1 MHPYRETSLVEPPR
15 PRKSSL
21 REIAFV
27 VVVQSALFA
36 IFGAAH
42 AGCGPVR
49 NTLASITPT
58 VPASASC
65 VDGAARCAAGVP
77 QSCRVA
83 DNVARW
89 WPLTPLAI
97 DGGAAACGEV
107 CVVNG
112 TPARAHCATADAG
125 VSP

>member
-1 MHPYRETSLVEPPR
+1 MMRALLV
-15 PRKSSL
+15 
-21 REIAFV
+21 AA
-27 VVVQSALFA
+27 ALVA
-36 IFGAAH
+36 
-42 AGCGPVR
+42 CGPVR
-49 NTLASITPT
+49 NTLATVTPT

-77 QSCRVA
+77 ESCRVY
-83 DNVARW
+83 DGVARW
-89 WPLTPLAI
+89 WPLTPLTV

-107 CVVNG
+107 CVVDG